1 MEDLKLNILAITL
14 YANRLRALE
23 KKAKIV
29 SLNKEEE
36 NENLRVCYI
45 HNINIR
51 L

>member
-14 YANRLRALE
+14 YVNRLRALE

-36 NENLRVCYI
+36 NLRVCYI

>member
-1 MEDLKLNILAITL
+1 MEDLKPLAITL
-14 YANRLRALE
+14 YVNRLRALE

-29 SLNKEEE
+29 SLNKEE
-36 NENLRVCYI
+36 NLRVCYI